1 MITDEA
7 LFAELVGGDVAAFD
21 ALYARHGRH
30 LFGFILTHVASRAE
44 AEELLQETFLVVL
57 RESKKGRR
65 TESFRGWLFQ
75 VARNACLNRLRSRRR
90 SDAALA
96 QLPDGDAPV
105 PPEVALLSH
114 EAAHGLERAVSR
126 LPTALAELYHL
137 RARGLSYAELAEV
150 LDVPLGTIKSRLHE
164 LVSRLKQEMTS

>member
-1 MITDEA
+1 MTTDEA
-7 LFAELVGGDVAAFD
+7 LFEQLLRGDVGAFD

-30 LFGFILTHVASRAE
+30 LFGFILSHLGNRAE
-44 AEELLQETFLVVL
+44 AEEVLQETFLAVL

-75 VARNACLNRLRSRRR
+75 VARNACLNRLRARRR
-90 SDAALA
+90 TDALLER
-96 QLPDGDAPV
+96 LPEGEAPV

-114 EAAHGLERAVSR
+114 EATRALAAAVTR
-126 LPTALAELYHL
+126 LPQNLAELYHL